1 MYFAYAAVV
10 TFLVVYSE
18 IAERDLLNVTF
29 VNPTTRMEFKATTW
43 MILMYL
49 LNTKGYVVAI
59 CILASVMMCAIL
71 GFFVYHLIL
80 IGYGMTTNES
90 IKWGSLRKFH
100 NVLLD
105 AHKKYS
111 NCTPEELEEHR
122 RKGTCAFKDGGD
134 NANDDSSY
142 NNDDLVMA
150 ENTKKGKFVSHNS
163 DIVENDSDDTNTEH
177 ENGVQDDFVGCVP
190 VSAEEDLSNLTSS
203 AAHLRKVLQTLQH
216 DVDGRQII
224 PEVLE
229 MHPGE
234 LPENI
239 YNKGFFINMYNI
251 IFPTSL
257 SLLARRNEQNT
268 NGNDANTNVPRYSSK
283 THKKNNKKENHIEE
297 KNLIGSN
304 QSSKKNK

>member
-122 RKGTCAFKDGGD
+122 RKGKCAFKDGGE
-134 NANDDSSY
+134 NAPAASLADKVAQ
-142 NNDDLVMA
+142 DLQNPVL
-150 ENTKKGKFVSHNS
+150 
-163 DIVENDSDDTNTEH
+163 
-177 ENGVQDDFVGCVP
+177 VQPSKDF
-190 VSAEEDLSNLTSS
+190 
-203 AAHLRKVLQTLQH
+203 
-216 DVDGRQII
+216 
-224 PEVLE
+224 EVLGDCRLLVYGGIVAGQ
-229 MHPGE
+229 HRRCSKVPGAE
-234 LPENI
+234 
-239 YNKGFFINMYNI
+239 
-251 IFPTSL
+251 
-257 SLLARRNEQNT
+257 
-268 NGNDANTNVPRYSSK
+268 
-283 THKKNNKKENHIEE
+283 
-297 KNLIGSN
+297 
-304 QSSKKNK
+304 